1 MAVSDNEAGKVERG
15 PTATRDPRFLHRF
28 RNNMPKTLKGTQ
40 KTKNKTKKPKLRA
53 KRFSKVMA
61 KTHLYAQFCFFGLF
75 GFLVPYSVFACIEE
89 NIAKHMTSA
98 CALEQG
104 RRIRL
109 GMAVRDN

>member
-1 MAVSDNEAGKVERG
+1 
-15 PTATRDPRFLHRF
+15 
-28 RNNMPKTLKGTQ
+28 
-40 KTKNKTKKPKLRA
+40 
-53 KRFSKVMA
+53 MA
-61 KTHLYAQFCFFGLF
+61 KTHLYAQFRFFWF
-75 GFLVPYSVFACIEE
+75 VWFFLVPYSVFACIEE